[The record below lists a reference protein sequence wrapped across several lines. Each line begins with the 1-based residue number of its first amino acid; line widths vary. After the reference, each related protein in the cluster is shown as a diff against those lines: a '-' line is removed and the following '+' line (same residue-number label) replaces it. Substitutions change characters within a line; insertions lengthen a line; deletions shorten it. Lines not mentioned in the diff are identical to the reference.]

1 MDFTTG
7 FKLLKNPELWKTPSK
22 QEIAD
27 MKQRVAALKIL
38 YGAAKNLGF
47 KGSYTSFA
55 KTVGAAHKPT
65 YTPKGFDS
73 GIDIQKHLS
82 NLENF
87 I

>member
-1 MDFTTG
+1 M
-7 FKLLKNPELWKTPSK
+7 LKNPELWKTPSK

-27 MKQRVAALKIL
+27 VKQRVAALKIL
-38 YGAAKNLGF
+38 YEAAKNLGL

-55 KTVGAAHKPT
+55 KNIGAAHKPT
-65 YTPKGFDS
+65 YTLKGFGS